1 MEPASPFLSL
11 FRGQWRLAKESVGR
25 DKSGRVN
32 YYAILSFKE
41 TSMIKLEYS
50 TWCNAC
56 TMFCVKV
63 FPKKNIDWNYLRKSD
78 RVHISIFFEYNLS
91 KWREVIELLECKGAN
106 ISEILESWELMI
118 IFSVDIVLNKV
129 FRRLRESRRNNIS
142 CNLLNKLILEFIQY
156 LMDGTRKRSFW
167 NEEKNRYLSVS

>member
-1 MEPASPFLSL
+1 
-11 FRGQWRLAKESVGR
+11 
-25 DKSGRVN
+25 
-32 YYAILSFKE
+32 
-41 TSMIKLEYS
+41 
-50 TWCNAC
+50 
-56 TMFCVKV
+56 
-63 FPKKNIDWNYLRKSD
+63 
-78 RVHISIFFEYNLS
+78 
-91 KWREVIELLECKGAN
+91 
-106 ISEILESWELMI
+106 MI

>member
-63 FPKKNIDWNYLRKSD
+63 FPKKNID
-78 RVHISIFFEYNLS
+78 
-91 KWREVIELLECKGAN
+91 
-106 ISEILESWELMI
+106 
-118 IFSVDIVLNKV
+118 
-129 FRRLRESRRNNIS
+129 
-142 CNLLNKLILEFIQY
+142 
-156 LMDGTRKRSFW
+156 
-167 NEEKNRYLSVS
+167 